1 MRDKFLREFIF
12 GVANFAAFCVFIF
25 MDVKILIISRRQ
37 ISKVAKYIIVVQYV
51 NGGKKT
57 TNFCKTAEGVQNQ

>member
-1 MRDKFLREFIF
+1 MREFIF
-12 GVANFAAFCVFIF
+12 GVASFAAFYIFIF

-37 ISKVAKYIIVVQYV
+37 ISKVAKYIIV